1 LNNYSDRS
9 NVQAGLLLCLLCF
22 SLSLPI
28 KLPAE
33 VIGVRL
39 PSYDSSGRLLW
50 EISAS
55 EVRPMD
61 EESYFAVN
69 PSFSILENRQAT
81 TTAKSSAGF
90 FDMAENKAK
99 GNEVLEVRGTGFS
112 AYGSPWEFERNDHE
126 KARLSFAEQ
135 ANIGFDY
142 ELAPQFAGLSRN
154 SNQTVAD
161 DHALAQKKGQKW
173 VHPSLPDL
181 DEFPTTAWAKSFL
194 LIDQGNGKH
203 QFELKGDAEIK
214 MQMVDKNGSGTQ
226 ETIITCE
233 QAILNLVNDRNN
245 SQPTDG
251 KILKIEANG
260 NVVVQQPTRTC
271 TAQSIHWHED
281 GAGLILDGNAT
292 VYDSKWGKAE
302 GAKIILRKEDGRA
315 EVVGGEGR
323 SKLSIPM
330 SPKFRFPK

>member
-1 LNNYSDRS
+1 M
-9 NVQAGLLLCLLCF
+9 ACLLCLN
-22 SLSLPI
+22 LSL
-28 KLPAE
+28 LANLSAD
-33 VIGVRL
+33 VMGVRL
-39 PSYDSSGRLLW
+39 PSYDSMGRLLW

-61 EESYFAVN
+61 NESYYALN

-81 TTAKSSAGF
+81 TTAKSSTGF

-99 GNEVLEVRGTGFS
+99 GEEVLEVKGNGFS
-112 AYGSPWEFERNDHE
+112 AYGSPWEFERTEVD

-135 ANIGFDY
+135 ANVGFDY
-142 ELAPQFAGLSRN
+142 ELAPQFAELSRD
-154 SNQTVAD
+154 SSEVDAD
-161 DHALAQKKGQKW
+161 ELKWGQKKGKMGGRA
-173 VHPSLPDL
+173 PLPDL
-181 DEFPTTAWAKSFL
+181 DDFPTTAWAQSFL

-203 QFELKGDAEIK
+203 QFELKGDTEIK
-214 MQMVDKNGSGTQ
+214 MQMVDENGSDAE

-233 QAILNLVNDRNN
+233 QATLYLVNERNS
-245 SQPTDG
+245 SQPTAG
-251 KILKIEANG
+251 KILKIEALG
-260 NVVVQQPTRTC
+260 NVMVQQPTRTC
-271 TAQSIHWHED
+271 TAQSILWNED

-302 GAKIILRKEDGRA
+302 GSRIILRKEDGRA

-330 SPKFRFPK
+330 SPNFRFPK

>member
-1 LNNYSDRS
+1 LNNYSDRW
-9 NVQAGLLLCLLCF
+9 NLQTGLWLCLLCLH
-22 SLSLPI
+22 LSLPI
-28 KLPAE
+28 NVPAE
-33 VIGVRL
+33 VMGVRL

-61 EESYFAVN
+61 EESYYAVN

-81 TTAKSSAGF
+81 TIAKSSAGF

-99 GNEVLEVRGTGFS
+99 GKEVLEVRGNGFS
-112 AYGSPWEFERNDHE
+112 AYGSPWEFERNE
-126 KARLSFAEQ
+126 QEEARLSFAEQ
-135 ANIGFDY
+135 ANVGFDY
-142 ELAPQFAGLSRN
+142 ELAPQFAELSRK
-154 SNQTVAD
+154 SNQTVAED
-161 DHALAQKKGQKW
+161 YALAQKKGKKW
-173 VHPSLPDL
+173 VRPPLPDL
-181 DEFPTTAWAKSFL
+181 EAFPTTAWAKSFL
-194 LIDQGNGKH
+194 LIDHGNGKH
-203 QFELKGDAEIK
+203 QFELKGDVEIK
-214 MQMVDKNGSGTQ
+214 MQMVDENGSGAQ
-226 ETIITCE
+226 ETIITCK
-233 QAILNLVNDRNN
+233 QATLNLVNDRNN
-245 SQPTDG
+245 SQTKAG
-251 KILKIEANG
+251 KIQKIDAQG
-260 NVVVQQPTRTC
+260 NVVVKQPTRTC

>member
-1 LNNYSDRS
+1 MICLLYLN
-9 NVQAGLLLCLLCF
+9 LLLPAN
-22 SLSLPI
+22 LS
-28 KLPAE
+28 AE
-33 VIGVRL
+33 VMGVRL
-39 PSYDSSGRLLW
+39 PSYDSLGRLLW

-61 EESYFAVN
+61 NESYYALN

-81 TTAKSSAGF
+81 TTAKSSTGF

-99 GNEVLEVRGTGFS
+99 GEEVLEVKGNGFS
-112 AYGSPWEFERNDHE
+112 AYGSPWEFERNEVD

-135 ANIGFDY
+135 ANVGFDY
-142 ELAPQFAGLSRN
+142 ELAPQFAGLSRD
-154 SNQTVAD
+154 SSKVDAD
-161 DHALAQKKGQKW
+161 DPILRQRKGKNG
-173 VHPSLPDL
+173 VRDPLPDL
-181 DEFPTTAWAKSFL
+181 DDFPTTAWAQSFL

-203 QFELKGDAEIK
+203 QFELKGDTEIK
-214 MQMVDKNGSGTQ
+214 MQMVDENGSDTQ

-233 QAILNLVNDRNN
+233 QATLNLVNERNS
-245 SQPTDG
+245 SQPSAG

-260 NVVVQQPTRTC
+260 NVMVQQPTRTC
-271 TAQSIHWHED
+271 TAQSILWSED

-302 GAKIILRKEDGRA
+302 GSKIILRKEDGRA
-315 EVVGGEGR
+315 EVVGGVER

-330 SPKFRFPK
+330 SPNFRFPK